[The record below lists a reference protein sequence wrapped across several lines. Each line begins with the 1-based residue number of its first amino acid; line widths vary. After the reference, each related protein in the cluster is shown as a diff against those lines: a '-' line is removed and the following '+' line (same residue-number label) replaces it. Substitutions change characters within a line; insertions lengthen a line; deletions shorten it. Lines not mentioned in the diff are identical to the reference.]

1 MAEIIRDWTFTPAVS
16 AATMTLM
23 REVDA
28 PVVLLVVPEGLNLL
42 DLAGPSEVFR
52 TATLLGARPGYELV
66 TATADGR
73 PVRADSG
80 IAVGADVSLA
90 DVARNGAVVDT
101 VVVVGGLGTRAAA
114 RDRRL
119 VADLRTVAT
128 RARRVT
134 SVCTGAEILAATGL
148 LDGHRATTHWAYCDA
163 LATQHPAVEV
173 VPDRIF
179 VHDRD
184 RWTSAGVTAALD
196 LALALVEH
204 DHGAELAHAVAGW
217 MVVFVRRPGGQ
228 TQFSAQLSSDPAR
241 TPALL
246 ELQRWLPDHLDE
258 DLSVAALARR
268 CGMSVRSFGRAFRA
282 ETGTSPAAAVEA
294 LRIEAAR
301 RLLETS
307 DLTVGAVARQVGLR
321 SPEVL
326 HRAFRR
332 RVGTTPAAYRDH
344 FNRLTA

>member
-1 MAEIIRDWTFTPAVS
+1 V
-16 AATMTLM
+16 AATPDP
-23 REVDA
+23 DA
-28 PVVLLVVPEGLNLL
+28 PAPHVVLLVVPDGLNLL
-42 DLAGPSEVFR
+42 DLAGPTEAFR
-52 TATLLGARPGYELV
+52 TATLLGASPGYELV

-73 PVRADSG
+73 PVRAESG
-80 IAVGADVSLA
+80 IAIGADVSIGE
-90 DVARNGAVVDT
+90 VARRGVAVDT
-101 VVVVGGLGTRAAA
+101 LMVVGGVGTRFAA
-114 RDRRL
+114 RDHRL
-119 VADLRTVAT
+119 VADLRAVGR
-128 RARRVT
+128 RAGRVT
-134 SVCTGAEILAATGL
+134 SVCTGAEVLAATGL
-148 LDGHRATTHWAYCDA
+148 LDGHRATTHWASCDT
-163 LATQHPAVEV
+163 LAGRHPEVEV
-173 VPDRIF
+173 VPDRIY

-217 MVVFVRRPGGQ
+217 LVVFVRRPGGQ
-228 TQFSAQLSSDPAR
+228 TQFSAQLSSEPAR
-241 TPALL
+241 TPILV

-332 RVGTTPAAYRDH
+332 RVGTTPATYRQH
-344 FNRLTA
+344 FNRRTA

>member
-1 MAEIIRDWTFTPAVS
+1 MAH
-16 AATMTLM
+16 
-23 REVDA
+23 
-28 PVVLLVVPEGLNLL
+28 VVLLVVPDRCNLL
-42 DLAGPSEVFR
+42 DLAGPAEAFR
-52 TATLLGARPGYELV
+52 VAALLGADPGYELV
-66 TATADGR
+66 TATVDGA
-73 PVRADSG
+73 PVRSDSG
-80 IAVGADVSLA
+80 ITLVPDVGLDAF
-90 DVARNGAVVDT
+90 VAQGRAVDT
-101 VVVVGGLGTRAAA
+101 LMVIGGVGTRAAA
-114 RDRRL
+114 RDERL
-119 VADLRTVAT
+119 VGALRAVGR
-128 RARRVT
+128 RAGRVT
-134 SVCTGAEILAATGL
+134 SVCTGAEVLAATGL
-148 LDGHRATTHWAYCDA
+148 LDGHRATTHWASCDA
-163 LATQHPAVEV
+163 LAARHPAVEV
-173 VPDRIF
+173 VPDRIY

-217 MVVFVRRPGGQ
+217 LVVFVRRPGGQ
-228 TQFSAQLSSDPAR
+228 TQFSAQLSSEPAR
-241 TPALL
+241 TPILV

-258 DLSVAALARR
+258 DLSVAALSRR
-268 CGMSVRSFGRAFRA
+268 CGMSVRSFGRAFRS

-344 FNRLTA
+344 FNRRTA

>member
-1 MAEIIRDWTFTPAVS
+1 MPAAPS
-16 AATMTLM
+16 APHT
-23 REVDA
+23 
-28 PVVLLVVPEGLNLL
+28 VLLVVPDRCNLL
-42 DLAGPSEVFR
+42 DLAGPAEAFR
-52 TATLLGARPGYELV
+52 IATLLGAQPGYDLL
-66 TATADGR
+66 TATADGA
-73 PVRADSG
+73 PVRADCG
-80 IAVGADVSLA
+80 VAIGADVSLA
-90 DVARNGAVVDT
+90 DIARRGIEVDT
-101 VVVVGGLGTRAAA
+101 LMVVGGLGTRAAA
-114 RDRRL
+114 RDERL
-119 VADLRTVAT
+119 VADLRTVGH
-128 RARRVT
+128 RAGRVT
-134 SVCTGAEILAATGL
+134 SVCTGAEVLAATGL
-148 LDGHRATTHWAYCDA
+148 LDGHQATTHWASGDQ
-163 LATQHPAVEV
+163 LAARHPEVDV
-173 VPDRIF
+173 VPDRIY

-217 MVVFVRRPGGQ
+217 LVVFVRRPGGQ
-228 TQFSAQLSSDPAR
+228 TQFSAQLSSEPAR
-241 TPALL
+241 TPILV

-332 RVGTTPAAYRDH
+332 RVGTTPAAYRQH
-344 FNRLTA
+344 FNRLSA

>member
-1 MAEIIRDWTFTPAVS
+1 MRD
-16 AATMTLM
+16 
-23 REVDA
+23 
-28 PVVLLVVPEGLNLL
+28 VLLVVPDGLNLL

-52 TATLLGARPGYELV
+52 TATLLGARPGYRLV
-66 TATADGR
+66 TATADGQ

-80 IAVGADVSLA
+80 ISVGADVSLA
-90 DVARNGAVVDT
+90 DLAQGGAAPDT
-101 VVVVGGLGTRAAA
+101 VVVIGGLGTRAAA

-119 VADLRTVAT
+119 VHDLRTVAA
-128 RARRVT
+128 RARRIT
-134 SVCTGAEILAATGL
+134 SVCTGAEVLAATGL
-148 LDGHRATTHWAYCDA
+148 LDGHRATTHWAYCDT
-163 LATQHPAVEV
+163 LAAEHTAVDV
-173 VPDRIF
+173 VPDRIY

-241 TPALL
+241 TPALV

-268 CGMSVRSFGRAFRA
+268 CGMSIRSFGRAFRA

>member
-1 MAEIIRDWTFTPAVS
+1 MIAPD
-16 AATMTLM
+16 
-23 REVDA
+23 RE
-28 PVVLLVVPEGLNLL
+28 PHVVLLVVPDRCNLL
-42 DLAGPSEVFR
+42 DLAGPAEAFR
-52 TATLLGARPGYELV
+52 LATLVGIDPGYELV

-73 PVRADSG
+73 PVRADCGIQIVPDVGLDVVAKSG
-80 IAVGADVSLA
+80 AAI
-90 DVARNGAVVDT
+90 DT

-114 RDRRL
+114 RDARF
-119 VADLRTVAT
+119 VADLGAVGR
-128 RARRVT
+128 RAARVT
-134 SVCTGAEILAATGL
+134 SVCTGAELLAATGL
-148 LDGHRATTHWAYCDA
+148 LDGHRATTHWASCDD
-163 LATQHPAVEV
+163 LAARHPEVEV
-173 VPDRIF
+173 IPDRIY

-204 DHGAELAHAVAGW
+204 DHGAEVAHAVAGW
-217 MVVFVRRPGGQ
+217 LVVFVRRPGGQ
-228 TQFSAQLSSDPAR
+228 TQFSAQLSSEPAR
-241 TPALL
+241 TPILVD
-246 ELQRWLPDHLDE
+246 LQRWLPDHLDD

-282 ETGTSPAAAVEA
+282 ETGSSPAAAVEA

-307 DLTVGAVARQVGLR
+307 DLTVGTVALQVGLR

-344 FNRLTA
+344 FNRRSA